1 MIKVLINDGLEK
13 SAIEELKKFDIDII
27 NEHFDGEELENKIK
41 EVNAIIIRSATK
53 IRKDLIDKA
62 GETGNLKLIIRGGV
76 GVDNIDVDYA
86 VKNGIEVRNTPAAS
100 SNSVAELALGQM
112 FVLARFIN
120 QANLTMKNGEWNKK
134 KYTGIELANKKVGII
149 GMGRIGRALGK
160 KCYAL
165 GMKVGYFDTLGK
177 IDGLEDYE
185 ALTLDELL
193 KTSDF
198 ISIHI
203 PSTDVL
209 IGKKEIEK
217 MKDGVF
223 IVNTARGTVID
234 NEALLDALDGGK
246 VGGAALDV
254 FANEPKPDE
263 RLVNHEKISPT
274 PHIGASTKEAQE
286 RIGNE
291 IVSIVKECFSLK
303 YKEAVL

>member
-13 SAIEELKKFDIDII
+13 NAVEELKKFDIEII
-27 NEHFDGEELENKIK
+27 NEHFEGEELENKIK
-41 EVNAIIIRSATK
+41 EVNAIIVRSATK
-53 IRKDLIDKA
+53 VRKDLIDKA
-62 GETGNLKLIIRGGV
+62 KETGNLKLIVRGGV

-86 VKNGIEVRNTPAAS
+86 IKKGIEVKNTPAAS
-100 SNSVAELALGQM
+100 SDSVAELALGQM

-120 QANLTMKNGEWNKK
+120 QANLTMKNGQWNKK
-134 KYTGIELANKKVGII
+134 KYTGIELTGKKIGII

-160 KCYAL
+160 RCYAL
-165 GMKVGYFDTLGK
+165 GMKVGYFDSLGK
-177 IDGLEDYE
+177 IDGLLDYE

-203 PSTDVL
+203 PSTEVL
-209 IGKKEIEK
+209 IGRNEIEK

-234 NEALLDALDGGK
+234 SEALLDALDSGK
-246 VGGAALDV
+246 IGGAALDV
-254 FANEPKPDE
+254 FVNEPKPDE

-286 RIGNE
+286 RIGDE
-291 IVSIVKECFSLK
+291 IVSIVKECFNLE